1 MPTAHLAWAT
11 FFQRRGWT
19 FWPHLAYAYR
29 APMLFGGAAT
39 SNGICTGVIGGVDEQ
54 VRAADYDGRRGAR
67 AERSEILYI
76 GAHGRLSGGGFALML
91 HSDEWRPAGGG
102 LAGVGPRIAVFDA
115 CNLVDPADPA
125 WATPWEANSRP
136 ALRLVLG
143 FGSKA
148 TVNRGSALRGEEFA
162 DRLAQ
167 GQPVAAAWI
176 GAVRAHG
183 AHSHDR
189 PVAIAFGEDQAEV
202 DMILDYAD
210 LDTILGLPALPGS
223 SVVDLRT

>member
-1 MPTAHLAWAT
+1 
-11 FFQRRGWT
+11 
-19 FWPHLAYAYR
+19 
-29 APMLFGGAAT
+29 MLFGGAAA
-39 SNGICTGVIGGVDEQ
+39 SSGICTGVVGGVDEQ
-54 VRAADYDGRRGAR
+54 VRAADYDGSHDVR
-67 AERSEILYI
+67 AERSDILYI
-76 GAHGRLSGGGFALML
+76 GAHGRLSGGEFALML
-91 HSDEWRPAGGG
+91 HSGEWRPASGG
-102 LAGVGPRIAVFDA
+102 LTGARPRVAVFDA

-125 WATPWEANSRP
+125 WDVPWKAHRRP
-136 ALRLVLG
+136 GLRLVLG

-176 GAVRAHG
+176 GAVRAHA
-183 AHSHDR
+183 AHPHDR

-223 SVVDLRT
+223 SVVDLRA